1 VEQVLRS
8 VQRIDFAEM
17 ILLACAPLL
26 SFWAIPLAAQQAPAS
41 GRDALQE
48 ITVTA
53 RKVFKS
59 DEEVTAQVETALHA
73 DRYIFSDHITIAS
86 KNGVVTLS
94 GIALDYWDVIAM
106 KRLVGKMPGVKR
118 VVDDIDVRLGGE

>member
-1 VEQVLRS
+1 MAWLV
-8 VQRIDFAEM
+8 
-17 ILLACAPLL
+17 CAPLFG
-26 SFWAIPLAAQQAPAS
+26 FWAIPGAAQQIPAS
-41 GRDALQE
+41 GRDPLQE

-59 DEEVTAQVETALHA
+59 DAEVTAQVETALHS
-73 DRYIFSDHITIAS
+73 DRYIFSDHVTITA

-106 KRLVGKMPGVKR
+106 KRLVRKMPGVKR
-118 VVDDIDVRLGGE
+118 VVDDLDVRFGGE